1 MKIFHTDKNGNNR
14 GFVFMIFII
23 FFIILNFVQCFKSDT
38 KKSQGGISN
47 FGVKKN
53 PNYRKDCLVK
63 EKCRECSFE
72 ELKNYFE
79 CQPTGYKL
87 IKHCRYFDDTKLA
100 DEEYFN
106 EPCID
111 NIKINSVYYFLII
124 CIFIGVLS
132 FYFRKSHKSMILSQ
146 TLQKL
151 TILRKKA

>member
-1 MKIFHTDKNGNNR
+1 MKILTIHKNIKWKC
-14 GFVFMIFII
+14 FLFILLI
-23 FFIILNFVQCFKSDT
+23 FFGIINLNLCFKSDS

-53 PNYRKDCLVK
+53 PNYKKDCLVK
-63 EKCRECSFE
+63 EKCRECSFD

-87 IKHCRYFDDTKLA
+87 IKHCKYFDESQLA

-111 NIKINSVYYFLII
+111 NIKLNTVYYFLII
-124 CIFIGVLS
+124 CIFICILS
-132 FYFRKSHKSMILSQ
+132 FYFRKSHKSLILSQ
-146 TLQKL
+146 TLEKL

>member
-1 MKIFHTDKNGNNR
+1 MKNL
-14 GFVFMIFII
+14 FMHKKIKWNYFFLII
-23 FFIILNFVQCFKSDT
+23 SILNCMINLNQCFKSDS

-47 FGVKKN
+47 LGVKKN

-63 EKCRECSFE
+63 EKCRECSFD
-72 ELKNYFE
+72 ELKNYLE

-87 IKHCRYFDDTKLA
+87 IKHCRYFDESQLA

-111 NIKINSVYYFLII
+111 NVKLNSIYYFLII
-124 CIFIGVLS
+124 CILIGILS
-132 FYFRKSHKSMILSQ
+132 FYFRKSHKNMILSQ
-146 TLQKL
+146 TLEKL